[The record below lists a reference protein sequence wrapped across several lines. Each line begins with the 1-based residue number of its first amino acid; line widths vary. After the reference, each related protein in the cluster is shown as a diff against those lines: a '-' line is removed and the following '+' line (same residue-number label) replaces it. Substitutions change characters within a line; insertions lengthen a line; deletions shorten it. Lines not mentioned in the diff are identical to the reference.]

1 MNVSAGAARQPSG
14 ATATALLS
22 ATLLAIVLVATGGC
36 AAVST
41 EPRAPFTDAPA
52 AAVAPAAPASAPDNA
67 TVSYRL
73 EIQAPDNLRK
83 MLQTYLDL
91 ARFQTAPQAEGI
103 TDAELI
109 RLSNASPAQA
119 RQLLETEGFF
129 NPVVTVSRAD
139 PPDDT
144 PLITLRVTPGPQ
156 ARVGQWDLKASGEL
170 QKLAEGGDEAAK
182 VLIANLRRQ
191 WGLKRDDPFSQSAW
205 SSAKNTLLAQLRA
218 DGYPTATWGDTEA
231 RVDARSN
238 QVAVDLTYD
247 SGPLF
252 LLGELRIEGIERY
265 SELAIRNVADFGP
278 GTPYSERRLLDFQER
293 LGKLNLFQSVT
304 VEIDPDPSKAKAT
317 PVTVKVREQLK
328 QQAQA
333 GVGFSDNTRERF
345 TLEHR
350 HRRPFGLNLQTYNKL
365 EIGRYLRTWEGN
377 LLGDPGKGQYRP
389 LLGGGSSWLKTT
401 DDITTSWHVRA
412 GRSLVTERIDRLIY
426 GEYLSATVRNVFL
439 ETTNQALTANYNW
452 VWRDLDSMLLPT
464 RGLTSVIQAAGGYSR
479 SNEQDNGPFSRL
491 YTRNT
496 LYWRFPRSSWYWQAR
511 AEYGQIYAK
520 ENIGIPET
528 LLFRAG
534 GDDSVRGYG
543 YRELGVRRDVTLP
556 DGQTRSN
563 VLFSA
568 RKLVTASLEVAH
580 PFSDKRPAF
589 WWATFV
595 DAGAAIDQWSEFK
608 PSYGY
613 GVGVRWRSPVGPLRI
628 DWAYGQAV
636 HQGRLHFSV
645 GIAF

>member
-1 MNVSAGAARQPSG
+1 MSVWARVARQASG
-14 ATATALLS
+14 PTAAVLLS
-22 ATLLAIVLVATGGC
+22 AFLQALSGC
-36 AAVST
+36 AAFQT
-41 EPRAPFTDAPA
+41 EPPPPFTDAPA
-52 AAVAPAAPASAPDNA
+52 AAVAPAGPASAPNSG
-67 TVSYRL
+67 TVSYRF
-73 EIQAPDNLRK
+73 EIEAPDNLRK
-83 MLQTYLDL
+83 MLQAYLDL
-91 ARFQTAPQAEGI
+91 ARFQTAPQTEGI

-109 RLSNASPAQA
+109 RLTNASPAQA

-129 NPVVTVSRAD
+129 NPQITVSRAD
-139 PPDDT
+139 PPGET
-144 PLITLRVTPGPQ
+144 PLITLRVTPGTQ
-156 ARVGQWDLKASGEL
+156 AKVTKWDLKASGEL
-170 QKLAEGGDEAAK
+170 QKLAESGNGDAK
-182 VLIANLRRQ
+182 ALIARLRRQ
-191 WGLKRDDPFSQSAW
+191 WDLKRDDPFSQSAW
-205 SSAKNTLLAQLRA
+205 SSAKNTTLAQLRA
-218 DGYPTATWGDTEA
+218 EGYPTANWGETEA
-231 RVDARSN
+231 RVDARTN
-238 QVAVDLTYD
+238 EVAIDLTYD

-265 SELAIRNVADFGP
+265 NENAIRNVADFGP
-278 GTPYSERRLLDFQER
+278 GTPYSEKRLLDFQER
-293 LGKLNLFQSVT
+293 LGKLNLFHSVS
-304 VEIDPDPSKAKAT
+304 VEIDPDPERAKST

-365 EIGRYLRTWEGN
+365 ELGRYLRTWEGN
-377 LLGDPGKGQYRP
+377 LLGDPGRGQYRP
-389 LLGGGSSWLKTT
+389 LLAGGSSWLETD
-401 DDITTSWHVRA
+401 DDITTSWHARL

-426 GEYLSATVRNVFL
+426 GEFLSATVRNAVS

-452 VWRDLDSMLLPT
+452 VWRELDSMLLPT
-464 RGLTSVIQAAGGYSR
+464 RGLTSVIQVAGGFSR
-479 SNEQDNGPFSRL
+479 SNEKDNGPFGRL

-496 LYWRFPRSSWYWQAR
+496 LYWRLPRSSWYWQAR

-520 ENIGIPET
+520 ENIGIPDT

-556 DGQTRSN
+556 SGEIQRN

-580 PFSDKRPAF
+580 PFSAKRPAF

-595 DAGAAIDQWSEFK
+595 DAGTAINQWSEFE

-636 HQGRLHFSV
+636 HKARLHFSV